1 MDYDRLRQEFTVETA
16 RLLETAEAAVLD
28 LEKSSSPELIDAV
41 FRSIHTIKGNAGIF
55 DEKALVEFAHALESY
70 LSGLRSGQFTI
81 QEDTVDLV
89 LSAIDRI
96 RQMVSGQRTDIDL
109 PLLARLNS
117 AVNRA
122 APALAAATATAA
134 LAPAAPASSVSAA
147 SPASETTSSS
157 AQSPP
162 VSGPQSALKIPA
174 KFMRDAVSSG
184 KYLAVA
190 TLDAAGQAFDSLDQF
205 ARALTDLQN
214 AGVLLQS
221 GVRQDGGPD
230 AVNGHKRLPYY
241 MILTSEESP
250 AAMMERYSLTAEKL
264 RILTAPE
271 AQARPAPAAPSVEP
285 APVTAAPSPAPQP
298 GPSSEPAHVTDTH
311 LRVPIVLIDSLMNL
325 AGEAVI
331 ARNELL
337 QKTQELQDQR
347 FFAATRKLGHLIT
360 NLQEQIMRTRLQEL
374 NAVFQRVPRIVRD
387 ASHTTGKQVRLV
399 MDGGEVELD
408 KSLIESIAESMLHL
422 VRNAVD
428 HGIEPPAERVRLGK
442 PEAGTLRIH
451 AVLRGGH
458 VVLSIQDDGRGLN
471 FTKIRHRAV
480 QRGLVTAEKAEAL
493 THDELAEMIFL
504 PGFSTAETV
513 TATSGRGVGMDIVRN
528 HFKRAGGSVDI
539 ASTEGHGTTFTAMI
553 PQTLSITNCLLVLCG
568 GERFAI
574 PQQNIVELNLVE
586 EDTLREV
593 EGHNLYQLRGRLIPI
608 VPMGRLLYPDREQ
621 KKTQYVAVVRT
632 EKHLF
637 GLLVDDIL
645 SPEEIVI
652 RPLGAHYAD
661 IEIFSGAAI
670 MGDGEAVMILD
681 VAGIARKTG
690 VEAAGAEDDSRKAA
704 AKKEGQ
710 LYLTFSASGRK
721 FALPV
726 ANTPRIVYVPTT
738 EIERIMGR
746 ELIQVKGEAITLIRT
761 EHLVQ
766 VPILEASHLYLIVV
780 TLQGHSAAI
789 ACHDVMNVEAGLGE
803 LDTSS
808 ASEGILGHTVHEGVT
823 TVVLDPTGVIE
834 QARKHV
840 QEVA

>member
-16 RLLETAEAAVLD
+16 RLLETAEAAVLE

-55 DEKALVEFAHALESY
+55 DEKALVEFAHALETY
-70 LSGLRSGQFTI
+70 LSGLRSGQFSM
-81 QEDTVDLV
+81 QDDTVDLV

-96 RQMVSGQRTDIDL
+96 RQMVSGERADIDL

-117 AVNRA
+117 AANRA
-122 APALAAATATAA
+122 SAAATPAPSPAQVPATVLSTAA
-134 LAPAAPASSVSAA
+134 NAGQEKSAPNTPSV
-147 SPASETTSSS
+147 
-157 AQSPP
+157 Q
-162 VSGPQSALKIPA
+162 GALKIPA
-174 KFMRDAVSSG
+174 KFMRDAVSAG
-184 KYLAVA
+184 KYLALA
-190 TLDAAGQAFDSLDQF
+190 TLDAAGQSFDSLDQF
-205 ARALTDLQN
+205 ARALQDLQRE
-214 AGVLLQS
+214 GVLLQS
-221 GVRQDGGPD
+221 GIRPDGGPE
-230 AVNGHKRLPYY
+230 AVNGHRRLPYY
-241 MILTSEESP
+241 LILTSEESP

-271 AQARPAPAAPSVEP
+271 AQARQNPPAQEQTEVASSAEVQSS
-285 APVTAAPSPAPQP
+285 APVQAGA
-298 GPSSEPAHVTDTH
+298 SSEPAHVTETH

-360 NLQEQIMRTRLQEL
+360 SLQEQIMRTRLQEL

-399 MDGGEVELD
+399 MEGGEVELD

-471 FTKIRHRAV
+471 YNKIRHRAV
-480 QRGLVTAEKAEAL
+480 QRGLVTADKAEAL
-493 THDELAEMIFL
+493 THDELGEMIFL

-539 ASTEGHGTTFTAMI
+539 SSMEGHGTTFTAMI

-586 EDTLREV
+586 ADTLREV

-608 VPMGRLLYPDREQ
+608 VPMGKLLYPDKESAAAR
-621 KKTQYVAVVRT
+621 YVAVVRT

-652 RPLGAHYAD
+652 RPLGSHFAD

-690 VEAAGAEDDSRKAA
+690 VEAAGAEDDSRKTI

-746 ELIQVKGEAITLIRT
+746 ELIQVKGEALTLIRT

-766 VPILEASHLYLIVV
+766 VPVQESSHLYLIIV
-780 TLQGHSAAI
+780 TLHGHSAAI

-808 ASEGILGHTVHEGVT
+808 ASEGILGHTVHEGAT

-834 QARKHV
+834 QARKHG

>member
-1 MDYDRLRQEFTVETA
+1 METG
-16 RLLETAEAAVLD
+16 RLLESAEAAVLE

-55 DEKALVEFAHALESY
+55 DEKGLVEFAHALESY
-70 LSGLRSGQFTI
+70 LHGLRSGEAAMA
-81 QEDTVDLV
+81 EDTVDLV
-89 LSAIDRI
+89 LSAIDKI
-96 RQMVSGQRTDIDL
+96 RQMVSGQLTDVDL

-117 AVNRA
+117 AARRA
-122 APALAAATATAA
+122 VPAGASASSGPGALEPSPAASQSAPA
-134 LAPAAPASSVSAA
+134 PG
-147 SPASETTSSS
+147 
-157 AQSPP
+157 QSGAR
-162 VSGPQSALKIPA
+162 SGGTQGPLKIPA
-174 KFMRDAVSSG
+174 RFMRDAVKNG
-184 KYLAVA
+184 RYLSLASI
-190 TLDAAGQAFDSLDQF
+190 DAAGQSFDSLEQF
-205 ARALTDLQN
+205 ARALSMLKDS
-214 AGVLLQS
+214 GILLQCGLRS
-221 GVRQDGGPD
+221 DGGPD
-230 AVNGHKRLPYY
+230 AVNGHRRLPYY
-241 MILTSEESP
+241 LLLTSEESP
-250 AAMMERYSLTAEKL
+250 ASVLERYSLTTEKI
-264 RILTAPE
+264 RILASPE
-271 AQARPAPAAPSVEP
+271 AQAQPSPRPSAAAETPAAVQPQVSAGQP
-285 APVTAAPSPAPQP
+285 ASGPPAAES
-298 GPSSEPAHVTDTH
+298 AHAADTH

-387 ASHTTGKQVRLV
+387 ASHSTGKLVRLV
-399 MDGGEVELD
+399 MEGGEVELD

-428 HGIEPPAERVRLGK
+428 HGIEAPAERQRQGK
-442 PEAGTLRIH
+442 PETGTLRIH

-471 FTKIRHRAV
+471 FVKIRHRAV
-480 QRGLVTAEKAEAL
+480 QRGLVSAEKADAL

-504 PGFSTAETV
+504 PGFSTAESV

-586 EDTLREV
+586 KDTLREV

-608 VPMGRLLYPDREQ
+608 VPMGRLLYPE
-621 KKTQYVAVVRT
+621 KEHGASQYVAVVRT

-652 RPLGAHYAD
+652 RPLGAHFSD
-661 IEIFSGAAI
+661 VEIFSGAAI

-681 VAGIARKTG
+681 VAGIARHTG
-690 VEAAGAEDDSRKAA
+690 VEAAISEDTTRKTLT
-704 AKKEGQ
+704 KQVGQ
-710 LYLTFSASGRK
+710 LYLTFTASGRK

-726 ANTPRIVYVPTT
+726 ANTPRIVYVPSS
-738 EIERIMGR
+738 EIEQIMGR
-746 ELIQVKGEAITLIRT
+746 ELIKVKGEALTLLRT
-761 EHLVQ
+761 EQLVR
-766 VPILEASHLYLIVV
+766 VPVLESNNLYLIIVN
-780 TLQGHSAAI
+780 LNGHSVAI
-789 ACHDVMNVEAGLGE
+789 ACHDVLNVEAGLGE
-803 LDTSS
+803 MDSTS
-808 ASEGILGHTVHEGVT
+808 ASEGVLGHTVHEGAT
-823 TVVLDPTGVIE
+823 TVIIDPAGVVE
-834 QARKHV
+834 YARKHM
-840 QEVA
+840 QEVV

>member
-16 RLLETAEAAVLD
+16 RLLETAEASVLE
-28 LEKSSSPELIDAV
+28 LERSSSPELIDAV

-55 DEKALVEFAHALESY
+55 EEKALVEFAHALETY
-70 LSGLRSGQFTI
+70 LSGLRSGQLKM

-96 RQMVSGQRTDIDL
+96 RQMVSDQRSDIDL
-109 PLLARLNS
+109 PLLTRLNS
-117 AVNRA
+117 ASGRSEVTA
-122 APALAAATATAA
+122 APAGSVTTATAAATAVAVKQQA
-134 LAPAAPASSVSAA
+134 QPARP
-147 SPASETTSSS
+147 
-157 AQSPP
+157 
-162 VSGPQSALKIPA
+162 SALKIPA
-174 KFMRDAVSSG
+174 RFMREAEEKDT
-184 KYLAVA
+184 YLALVA
-190 TLDAAGQAFDSLDQF
+190 LDASAQGAESLAKFAAIVRSMEDS
-205 ARALTDLQN
+205 
-214 AGVLLQS
+214 GVLLQKGLRPETAS
-221 GVRQDGGPD
+221 VE
-230 AVNGHKRLPYY
+230 NGRRKLPYY
-241 MILTSEESP
+241 MLLGGTEPPETVLQ
-250 AAMMERYSLTAEKL
+250 RYSLIPERVKVLRASAKPAAPKPAAQPQEEKP
-264 RILTAPE
+264 AV
-271 AQARPAPAAPSVEP
+271 AAPAAAES
-285 APVTAAPSPAPQP
+285 AP
-298 GPSSEPAHVTDTH
+298 VTDTH

-337 QKTQELQDQR
+337 QKSQDLQDQR

-387 ASHTTGKQVRLV
+387 ASHSTGKQVRLV

-428 HGIEPPAERVRLGK
+428 HGIEPPADRVKAGK
-442 PEAGTLRIH
+442 PEAGTLKIH

-471 FTKIRHRAV
+471 YGKIRRRAV
-480 QRGLVTAEKAEAL
+480 ERGLVTAEKADAL
-493 THDELAEMIFL
+493 TNDELAEMIFL
-504 PGFSTAETV
+504 PGFSTAEAV

-539 ASTEGHGTTFTAMI
+539 ASMEGHGTTFTAMI

-568 GERFAI
+568 GERYAI

-586 EDTLREV
+586 EETLREV

-608 VPMGRLLYPDREQ
+608 VPMGKLLNPGET
-621 KKTQYVAVVRT
+621 KSAGQYVAVVRT

-637 GLLVDDIL
+637 GLLIDDIL

-652 RPLGAHYAD
+652 RPLGAHFSD

-670 MGDGEAVMILD
+670 MGDGEAVLILD
-681 VAGIARKTG
+681 VAGIARRTG
-690 VEAAGAEDDSRKAA
+690 VEAAVSEEDTRRTQAA
-704 AKKEGQ
+704 ATGQ
-710 LYLTFSASGRK
+710 LYLTYMASGRK

-726 ANTPRIVYVPTT
+726 ANTPRIVYVPSS
-738 EIERIMGR
+738 EIEKIMGR
-746 ELIQVKGEAITLIRT
+746 ELIQVKGEALTLLRT
-761 EHLVQ
+761 ERLVQ
-766 VPILEASHLYLIVV
+766 VPVTDSVHLYLIIV
-780 TLQGHSAAI
+780 TLDGHSVAI

-803 LDTSS
+803 MDTSS
-808 ASEGILGHTVHEGVT
+808 AQEGVLGHTVHEGVT
-823 TVVLDPTGVIE
+823 TVVVDPRGIVE
-834 QARKHV
+834 HSRRHM

>member
-1 MDYDRLRQEFTVETA
+1 MDYNRLRQEFTVETA
-16 RLLETAEAAVLD
+16 RLLESAEANVLQM
-28 LEKSSSPELIDAV
+28 EKASSAELIDAV

-55 DEKALVEFAHALESY
+55 DEKALVEFAHALETY
-70 LSGLRSGQFTI
+70 LHGLRSGEI
-81 QEDTVDLV
+81 KMQEETVDLV

-96 RQMVSGQRTDIDL
+96 RQMVSGQLTDVDL

-117 AVNRA
+117 AAVRSAAAGPGSAVA
-122 APALAAATATAA
+122 APAAAAVATEATEVTVA
-134 LAPAAPASSVSAA
+134 APAAQVP
-147 SPASETTSSS
+147 
-157 AQSPP
+157 
-162 VSGPQSALKIPA
+162 LKIPA
-174 KFMRDAVSSG
+174 RFMREAVQSG
-184 KYLAVA
+184 RYLSLAS
-190 TLDAAGQAFDSLDQF
+190 LDAAGQSFDSLEQF
-205 ARALTDLQN
+205 ARTLRLLQES
-214 AGVLLQS
+214 GVLLQS
-221 GVRQDGGPD
+221 GLRQDGGPD
-230 AVNGHKRLPYY
+230 AVNGHRRLPYY
-241 MILTSEESP
+241 LLLSSEETPSGLLQ
-250 AAMMERYSLTAEKL
+250 RYSLTTEKV
-264 RILTAPE
+264 RILSAPAGTSAAAAAPTPAE
-271 AQARPAPAAPSVEP
+271 SPAPAPVP
-285 APVTAAPSPAPQP
+285 AVAAEQ
-298 GPSSEPAHVTDTH
+298 AHVADTH

-387 ASHTTGKQVRLV
+387 ASHSTGKQVRLV

-428 HGIEPPAERVRLGK
+428 HGIEAPAERLRHGK

-471 FTKIRHRAV
+471 FVKIRHRAV
-480 QRGLVTAEKAEAL
+480 QRGLVSAEKAEAL
-493 THDELAEMIFL
+493 TNDELAEMIFL
-504 PGFSTAETV
+504 PGFSTAESV

-553 PQTLSITNCLLVLCG
+553 PQTLSITNCLLVMCG

-586 EDTLREV
+586 KDTLREV

-608 VPMGRLLYPDREQ
+608 VPMGKLLYPEKEHQ
-621 KKTQYVAVVRT
+621 ASQYVAVVRT

-652 RPLGAHYAD
+652 RPLGAHFSD
-661 IEIFSGAAI
+661 VEIFSGAAI

-681 VAGIARKTG
+681 VAGIARHTG
-690 VEAAGAEDDSRKAA
+690 VEATVSEETTRKTVT
-704 AKKEGQ
+704 KQEGQ
-710 LYLTFSASGRK
+710 LYLTFTASGRK

-726 ANTPRIVYVPTT
+726 ANTPRIVYVPSS

-746 ELIQVKGEAITLIRT
+746 ELIKVKGEALTLLRT
-761 EHLVQ
+761 EQLVR
-766 VPILEASHLYLIVV
+766 VPVQDSSNLYLIIVN
-780 TLQGHSAAI
+780 LHGHSVAI
-789 ACHDVMNVEAGLGE
+789 ACHDVLNVEAGLG
-803 LDTSS
+803 DMDNTS

-823 TVVLDPTGVIE
+823 TVVIDPAGVVE
-834 QARKHV
+834 YARKHM